1 MSSISFSLLNQ
12 PNVSFLE
19 LRRGREMERRR
30 TERERETESDTR
42 DRQKEKEEL
51 EELKTKIFSEG
62 HSDPTATLKQVRE
75 GKLKVSRTLDVKPFG
90 NFPRLFTKGNN
101 STSLRYSCQHLLS
114 VMPPALSLPWTCLY
128 HHNHRTWKIS
138 S

>member
-1 MSSISFSLLNQ
+1 
-12 PNVSFLE
+12 VTVK
-19 LRRGREMERRR
+19 RRR
-30 TERERETESDTR
+30 KSSRNSRR
-42 DRQKEKEEL
+42 K
-51 EELKTKIFSEG
+51 FSEG
-62 HSDPTATLKQVRE
+62 HSDTTATLKQVRE

-101 STSLRYSCQHLLS
+101 STSPRYSCQHLLS